1 MYIYISNLYICIN
14 LCWLSSWAGLE
25 IKTDREGILFVM
37 DRRGRATGEAFVQ
50 FESQDDTEQ
59 ALGRNR
65 EKIGHRWVSYS
76 SYLYNKKQQKYFI
89 KSGNQ
94 LWTCWNT
101 QGQIEHQLLS
111 IEYTHKMFKKNYL
124 YISQIISISVTDNQ
138 ISNQSPSIATGLVG
152 LLYS

>member
-1 MYIYISNLYICIN
+1 MNIAFSLYLCISLSFLYLAFYIYIYMSLYICIN

-65 EKIGHRWVSYS
+65 EKIGHRWVLTHHIYSYTIATTIV
-76 SYLYNKKQQKYFI
+76 QQ
-89 KSGNQ
+89 Q
-94 LWTCWNT
+94 L
-101 QGQIEHQLLS
+101 QLLQNKS
-111 IEYTHKMFKKNYL
+111 KSFNGNTNMN
-124 YISQIISISVTDNQ
+124 SQ
-138 ISNQSPSIATGLVG
+138 
-152 LLYS
+152 